1 VGADLQHRVRLH
13 QSLGYLTRQL
23 FLCGV
28 SEELLKRAQD
38 MIHED
43 QDYLKDFNAAVNQPQ
58 KGRQSS
64 RLNILVSG
72 IAIHYPAHGFSGAIP
87 KPAAR
92 EKLHDDLRGLL
103 RIGLNENVA
112 CRKTFFRQK
121 HAELPFFVLK

>member
-1 VGADLQHRVRLH
+1 MGAEFGASCARV
-13 QSLGYLTRQL
+13 
-23 FLCGV
+23 CGRCDIIRDNPTT
-28 SEELLKRAQD
+28 EELLKRAQD

-87 KPAAR
+87 KPAER
-92 EKLHDDLRGLL
+92 EKPHDDLRGLL